1 MNKLDPPTSFGI
13 FKPIGHTLIAF
24 RDDTQLRDA
33 IASLESIGFTSES
46 WVSYSPAEMVEQ
58 INAQLSAYNPLANF
72 GYELDLVHAH
82 KVLAEQG
89 SSFLV
94 IEAPT
99 ENLAAKVATLVGHI
113 KPVAA
118 QHYGS
123 LLIEDLTERPP
134 GRLAESPLPGA
145 P

>member
-13 FKPIGHTLIAF
+13 FKPVGHTLMAF
-24 RDDTQLRDA
+24 RDDTQLREA
-33 IASLESIGFTSES
+33 VESLESIGFTSES
-46 WVSYSPAEMVEQ
+46 WVSYAPSEMIEQ

-82 KVLAEQG
+82 KLLAEQG

-94 IEAPT
+94 VEAPT
-99 ENLAAKVATLVGHI
+99 EDLAAKVATLVGHI

-118 QHYGS
+118 QHYGR
-123 LLIEDLTERPP
+123 LLIEDLTERSP
-134 GRLAESPLPGA
+134 GRMAKSTLPGA
-145 P
+145 L